1 MYLRNICK
9 HGNCIERIEYHT
21 ARYKCTGMKKKIT
34 GKPTPERQQKYKVKC
49 LERKTWRLL
58 DENFKPGDL
67 WVTFTFTKENRPDSP
82 EQAKKII
89 QNFKRHLRKLYKRA
103 GLELKYI
110 LVCGVG
116 SKGAY
121 HVHAVLNEYSHWHDI
136 ATLWQRCTNNGEYV
150 RVNFEPL
157 HKMGQLIR
165 LAWYI
170 VKNGQEDYKRTKS
183 IFGRRITYS
192 KNLKMPK
199 EQKTKIKKDTW
210 RKHPPI
216 YKGYYIDKNLSYE
229 GIDLYGYPYRY
240 LVYVKIDTAPMKIPK
255 SSLA

>member
-21 ARYKCTGMKKKIT
+21 GRYKSKGAGKKIT

-58 DENFKPGDL
+58 DENFKSSDL

-82 EQAKKII
+82 EQTKKIV
-89 QNFKRHLRKLYKRA
+89 QNFKRHLRKMYKRA

-110 LVCGVG
+110 LICGVG
-116 SKGAY
+116 AKGAY
-121 HVHAVLNEYSHWHDI
+121 HVHAVLNAYPHLHDI
-136 ATLWQRCTNNGEYV
+136 ETLWQRYANKGKYA
-150 RVNFEPL
+150 RVSFQPL
-157 HKMGQLIR
+157 NEGKLIR
-165 LAWYI
+165 LAAYI
-170 VKNGQEDYKRTKS
+170 VKNGQEDYRKIKS

-192 KNLKMPK
+192 KNLKMPQEK
-199 EQKTKIKKDTW
+199 KTIIKKDTW

-229 GIDLYGYPYRY
+229 GTDLYGYPYRY
-240 LVYVKIDTAPMKIPK
+240 LVYVKIETRPMKIPK
-255 SSLA
+255 RLIA